1 MITIKKLL
9 SLNEDTKL
17 RKTLRLLEEFS
28 RNRNLDPLYLISLVE
43 IIISSEDSV
52 IHKETKD
59 KAVLFLSSI
68 TKESDCDVWI
78 LQDFIFLLKNDL
90 NISLG
95 DWDFVDN
102 ENQLDVSKRSIFPI
116 SVVLDRIR
124 SPFNVGSM
132 FRTSDS
138 FGVEKILLT
147 TPCADVEHPRT
158 LRSAAG
164 CTKSVPYTTGSP
176 VTILKEIR
184 DKPVFALELGGDDIS
199 SFSFPRHGV
208 MVVGSEELGVSG
220 DLLSLA
226 KSSLGVVSI
235 PLFGTKGSLNVST
248 AFAIAMYNWVM
259 AIKKNF

>member
-28 RNRNLDPLYLISLVE
+28 RNHDLDPLYLISLVE
-43 IIISSEDSV
+43 IIISTKDSV

-59 KAVLFLSSI
+59 KAMLFLSSI
-68 TKESDCDVWI
+68 TNESDCDAWI
-78 LQDFIFLLKNDL
+78 LEDFIFLLKNDL

-95 DWDFVDN
+95 DWDFVDK
-102 ENQLDVSKRSIFPI
+102 ENRLDVSKRSIFPI

-176 VTILKEIR
+176 VTILEEIR
-184 DKPVFALELGGDDIS
+184 DKPVFALELGGNDIG

-208 MVVGSEELGVSG
+208 MIVGSEELGVSG

-248 AFAIAMYNWVM
+248 AFSIAMYNWVM